1 MKAPPMPA
9 KSPHHRI
16 LFVCLGNICRS
27 PAAEII
33 LQKIVDD
40 AGLAHQYKI
49 DSAGIIGHHTNS
61 PPDSRMAAS
70 LKQQGFNIHG
80 RARQI
85 TAGDLKEF
93 DQIITMDESNLADA
107 KKLDPTGTLHRKIQ
121 AFVSFCRFN
130 HDPRVPDPYYG
141 GQRGFDHVIEMLKD
155 GCEGILESCIKNSLP
170 AEPAPSNPQTDLTD
184 EGEPPFPTQ
193 ARRR

>member
-1 MKAPPMPA
+1 M
-9 KSPHHRI
+9 SSESTYHRI

-33 LQKIVDD
+33 LQKIVND
-40 AGLAHQYKI
+40 AGLADLYKI
-49 DSAGIIGHHTNS
+49 DSAGIIGHHTGS
-61 PPDSRMAAS
+61 PPDSRMAES
-70 LKQQGFNIHG
+70 LKQQGFTIHG

-85 TAGDLKEF
+85 TARDLEEF

-107 KKLDPTGTLHRKIQ
+107 KKLDTCGTLHPKIQ
-121 AFVSFCRFN
+121 PFVNFCRFH

-155 GCEGILESCIKNSLP
+155 GCEGIFESYHKNTITSK
-170 AEPAPSNPQTDLTD
+170 
-184 EGEPPFPTQ
+184 
-193 ARRR
+193 